1 MILKSSK
8 ESEHK
13 RLLEK
18 KVWLF
23 DFDGVIVPSPTKKD
37 HELFISNVIR
47 LISDFKN
54 ISIED
59 GTELYKSL
67 QRKEN
72 KTNLHEFLVKNFPDI
87 EEDVIF
93 SRVFGEYNEK
103 YKKMKPY
110 SGITNGLKI
119 LSRSNITLGILTNNS
134 GEIVREIIKRF
145 EYHRYFSGIIA
156 NEELYPFLKPE
167 ESSYKIATKSF
178 GVIPEETVFIDDS
191 EENVK
196 ASKKLGILSIHITD
210 KTTTADSEVA
220 DFTFKST
227 RKFLNTIVKEIA
239 R

>member
-1 MILKSSK
+1 MRLKSNK
-8 ESEHK
+8 EFEYK
-13 RLLEK
+13 KILDK

-23 DFDGVIVPSPTKKD
+23 DFDGVLVPAPTKKD
-37 HELFISNVIR
+37 HELFISNVIE

-54 ISIED
+54 ISIEE
-59 GTELYKSL
+59 GRELYTSL

-87 EEDVIF
+87 EEEVIF

-103 YKKMKPY
+103 YKKMKPHN
-110 SGITNGLKI
+110 SITKYLRV
-119 LSRSNITLGILTNNS
+119 LSRNNITLGILTNNS
-134 GEIVREIIKRF
+134 RKIVREIIETC
-145 EYHRYFSGIIA
+145 EYARYFSGIIA

-167 ESSYKIATKSF
+167 ESSYKIAAKCF
-178 GVIPEETVFIDDS
+178 GVDPEETVFIDDS

-210 KTTTADSEVA
+210 KTTIDSEVA

-227 RKFLNTIVKEIA
+227 RKLLKAVVREIA
-239 R
+239 